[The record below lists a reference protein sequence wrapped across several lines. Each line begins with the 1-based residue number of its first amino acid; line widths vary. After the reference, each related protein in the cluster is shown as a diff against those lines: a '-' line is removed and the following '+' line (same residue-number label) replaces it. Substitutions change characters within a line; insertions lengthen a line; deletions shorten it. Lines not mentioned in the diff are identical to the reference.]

1 MKKKFSGTE
10 NNFEFKLIIFFEK
23 CRRAELSFH
32 VYLENASLML
42 SKKTL
47 SVFYANRFFIF
58 TFDEFCRSIQSKF
71 ESFE

>member
-32 VYLENASLML
+32 VYLEKAFLML
-42 SKKTL
+42 SKKAL
-47 SVFYANRFFIF
+47 SVFYVNRFFIIS
-58 TFDEFCRSIQSKF
+58 FDEFCRSIQSKF
-71 ESFE
+71 EGLE